1 MKNILMINGHEHYVY
16 SPGKLNAAM
25 QELAIAT
32 LEEKGY
38 TVQTTVVQNG
48 YNAQEELDKHVW
60 ADCLIVQ
67 SPVNWMMV
75 PWSLKKYFDE
85 VFTAGMGA
93 ILCKNDGRT
102 ADKPKQGYGTGG
114 LLTGKK
120 YALSL
125 TFNAPLE
132 AFDNPNEYLF
142 QGKSVDD
149 LFFPVHMN
157 YRFFGME
164 ALPTF
169 AAFDVMKNPTI
180 ESDFQRYQKFLNE
193 HF

>member
-16 SPGKLNAAM
+16 SPGKLNATM
-25 QELAIAT
+25 QERAIKT

-38 TVQTTVVQNG
+38 TVKTTVVQNG
-48 YNAQEELDKHVW
+48 YNVQEELDKHVW

-85 VFTAGMGA
+85 VFTAGMGG